1 MERIWAYNQMEN
13 NYQPS
18 TKAPLSTFPTIVNI
32 KKCEVYCRYHHC
44 WEPIFSFSSNVLKA
58 ACGKLYMGSF
68 SYEGKIFSY
77 GYEVLKRQNSY
88 QIRAL
93 SQLVSVK
100 NRKLINFD
108 FEVNTERKRIYKND
122 SIVFEEKDIR
132 GFLCDE
138 ISNIL
143 LEEIGESFKEKYGIK
158 PTVSS
163 SYKGFEV
170 VLGYMLCPFNV
181 NFYKIAKHWGLNPC
195 DADFT
200 SLSSGDTPSAENGM
214 FSCMNIKPTKVIR
227 KLYQKNPYSII
238 PYAAVKDLG
247 FTDVNLLQKS
257 TNKDFYIFFS
267 YYQISFA
274 SGEISYQIRDSLQ
287 TFITNMLA
295 LSDQKTY
302 GIL

>member
-58 ACGKLYMGSF
+58 ARGKLYMGSF

-143 LEEIGESFKEKYGIK
+143 RRKFQRKIW
-158 PTVSS
+158 
-163 SYKGFEV
+163 YKANCF
-170 VLGYMLCPFNV
+170 
-181 NFYKIAKHWGLNPC
+181 
-195 DADFT
+195 
-200 SLSSGDTPSAENGM
+200 
-214 FSCMNIKPTKVIR
+214 
-227 KLYQKNPYSII
+227 
-238 PYAAVKDLG
+238 
-247 FTDVNLLQKS
+247 
-257 TNKDFYIFFS
+257 
-267 YYQISFA
+267 
-274 SGEISYQIRDSLQ
+274 
-287 TFITNMLA
+287 
-295 LSDQKTY
+295 
-302 GIL
+302 